1 LFSTHFTYDSIIC
14 VYIGMMVVVVF
25 YCSLWWL

>member
-1 LFSTHFTYDSIIC
+1 
-14 VYIGMMVVVVF
+14 MMAVVMF